1 MSNIEEGGGAFKK
14 AMHDARWDLALLE
27 DGKPYNNGW
36 MSVNP
41 IQLTKLKKKIQ
52 NQIPGV
58 DFGKSTALSNF
69 MNGKGKSSACVQFY
83 TNKEWPF
90 TPVIN
95 WFEGDCINR
104 NGAQHLD
111 YPETVNIN
119 GTVKN
124 FPKELIDAWQNS
136 NQWTPGTY
144 TEAYTIAPAALYQEG
159 ITNTSPSSCFTGA
172 DTAPPYTQDPNGSCQ
187 KNTAGSYGNSF
198 GYDIYQNTVTYDPN
212 SNLNYGYTDGAVES
226 YAMVQHPMSGY
237 LNQTQQ
243 NNHRGHQTAAFE
255 QWKHK
260 NTYMIEF

>member
-1 MSNIEEGGGAFKK
+1 MQYKFNSTNNVLLLGTLLVLGLAVIIWGAATKWKFIKSGNDAQKPKPGTAQLGDKCSQLLGAHVNETCASGLVCQSSNTDTGGVPVC
-14 AMHDARWDLALLE
+14 M
-27 DGKPYNNGW
+27 KPDNT
-36 MSVNP
+36 P
-41 IQLTKLKKKIQ
+41 KLG
-52 NQIPGV
+52 PV
-58 DFGKSTALSNF
+58 DK
-69 MNGKGKSSACVQFY
+69 
-83 TNKEWPF
+83 P
-90 TPVIN
+90 PV
-95 WFEGDCINR
+95 
-104 NGAQHLD
+104 
-111 YPETVNIN
+111 P
-119 GTVKN
+119 
-124 FPKELIDAWQNS
+124 PNS
-136 NQWTPGTY
+136 NTGNKTEAY
-144 TEAYTIAPAALYQEG
+144 TESYTIAPAALYQEG

-237 LNQTQQ
+237 LNQAQQ